1 MTKFI
6 GKACWPIG
14 MPGNCI
20 CCCCCCCGYA
30 MFGGGVPEWLIM
42 LPLLKFGDALEGDEE
57 LPLLDV
63 LGLKEGLEEDIPR
76 ADVKAFFSLLLLLL
90 LLSSSL
96 ELPPLLPLL
105 DPDDEPNSR
114 MVGPVNDDIGI
125 P

>member
-1 MTKFI
+1 
-6 GKACWPIG
+6 
-14 MPGNCI
+14 
-20 CCCCCCCGYA
+20 
-30 MFGGGVPEWLIM
+30 M

-96 ELPPLLPLL
+96 ELPLL